1 LERRLDIAIKTD
13 NTENNVEKLKKEVEY
28 GLALREI
35 ANRIHS
41 AKNINEI
48 LVDLKDDMLGLFDA
62 DRITIYAV
70 DGVKKELYSRFMV
83 GNGIKEIR
91 VPVSPESIAGYT
103 AHSKELVN
111 ISNAYDTEQLKSI
124 NPSLRFDKSWDQKT
138 GYKTVQVL
146 AAPIIFERYL
156 LGVIQLINKK
166 DGTDFTVENQ
176 ISITEIAKILGIAF
190 YNQIKMSKRRPSK
203 FDYLVTN
210 HIITSRELEEAI
222 KDAREQREEIE
233 SILMKR
239 FKISKSDIGK
249 ALSDFY
255 KCRFVQF
262 DDKTVIPGELLVG
275 LKVSYLKKTL
285 WVPLEKKGDKIVIVI
300 DNPADLQR
308 TDFIKAKFGKRD
320 CEFVVALKGDIIS
333 YLTLFFGEEVSR
345 ESISDLLNKL
355 DDEDDVS
362 EFDTLDQ
369 QVSEDDSVIVQL
381 VNKIIT
387 EAYNRDA
394 SDIHVETYPGKS
406 NTEIRLRID
415 GMCVP
420 YQTIPYSHKMAVV
433 SRIKIMSQLDIAER
447 RLPQDGKIKFKIRG
461 GREIELRV
469 ATLPTSGGTEDVVMR
484 ILAASEPIPLDKLA
498 MSDRNLN
505 LFKEIVQKPYGIVMV
520 VGPTGSG
527 KTTTLH
533 SALGFINTPEKKI
546 WTAEDPVEITQYRL
560 RQVQVRPK
568 IGLNFAVAMRAF
580 LRADPDV
587 IMVGE
592 MRDEETV
599 STGIEASLTGHLV
612 FSTLHTNS
620 APETITRL
628 LDMGMDPFNFADA
641 LLGVLAQRLLR
652 TLCKECKKPYNPS
665 EEEFKNLVMEYGEEY
680 FKDLDIS
687 YSQDMIFYSPVGCPV
702 CNNTGYKG
710 RMGIH
715 ELLIASDEIKALI
728 QNKARVEEIREQA
741 MKECMRTLKQDGIEK
756 AIKGYTDV
764 KQVRAVCI
772 K

>member
-1 LERRLDIAIKTD
+1 MADLTNDTK
-13 NTENNVEKLKKEVEY
+13 NNIEKLKKEVEY

-35 ANRIHS
+35 TNRIHS

-48 LVDLKDDMLGLFDA
+48 LVDLKDDMLRLFDA

-83 GNGIKEIR
+83 GNGIKEIK
-91 VPVSPESIAGYT
+91 VSISPESIAGYT
-103 AHSKELVN
+103 AYSKELVN
-111 ISNAYDTEQLKSI
+111 ISDAYDAEQLKNI

-166 DGTDFTVENQ
+166 DGSGFTVEGQ
-176 ISITEIAKILGIAF
+176 KSITGIAKILGIAF
-190 YNQIKMSKRRPSK
+190 YNQIKMSKRRSSK

-210 HIITSRELEEAI
+210 HIIASRELEEAI

-239 FKISKSDIGK
+239 FKVSKTDIGK
-249 ALSDFY
+249 SLSDFY

-262 DDKTVIPGELLVG
+262 DDKAVIPGELLVG

-285 WVPLEKKGDKIVIVI
+285 WVPLEKNGDKIVIVI

-308 TDFIKAKFGKRD
+308 TDFIKSKFGKRG

-333 YLTLFFGEEVSR
+333 YLTLFFGEEASR
-345 ESISDLLNKL
+345 ESISDILNKL
-355 DDEDDVS
+355 DDEDDVG

-369 QVSEDDSVIVQL
+369 QVSEDDSAIVQL

-387 EAYNRDA
+387 DAYNRDA
-394 SDIHVETYPGKS
+394 SDIHVETYPGKN

-568 IGLNFAVAMRAF
+568 IGLNFAAAMRAF

-665 EEEFKNLVMEYGEEY
+665 EEDFKNLVMEYGEEY
-680 FKDLDIS
+680 FKDLDIA
-687 YSQDMIFYSPVGCPV
+687 YSQDMIFYTPVGCPA

-728 QNKARVEEIREQA
+728 QNKARVEDIREQA

-756 AIKGYTDV
+756 AIKGYTNV

>member
-35 ANRIHS
+35 TNRIHS

-48 LVDLKDDMLGLFDA
+48 LVDLKDDMLRLFDA

>member
-1 LERRLDIAIKTD
+1 MDIAIKTD

-48 LVDLKDDMLGLFDA
+48 LVDLKDDMLRLFDA

>member
-1 LERRLDIAIKTD
+1 MDIAIKTD

-35 ANRIHS
+35 TNRIHS

-533 SALGFINTPEKKI
+533 SALGFINTPERKI

>member
-1 LERRLDIAIKTD
+1 
-13 NTENNVEKLKKEVEY
+13 
-28 GLALREI
+28 
-35 ANRIHS
+35 
-41 AKNINEI
+41 
-48 LVDLKDDMLGLFDA
+48 
-62 DRITIYAV
+62 
-70 DGVKKELYSRFMV
+70 
-83 GNGIKEIR
+83 
-91 VPVSPESIAGYT
+91 
-103 AHSKELVN
+103 
-111 ISNAYDTEQLKSI
+111 
-124 NPSLRFDKSWDQKT
+124 
-138 GYKTVQVL
+138 
-146 AAPIIFERYL
+146 
-156 LGVIQLINKK
+156 
-166 DGTDFTVENQ
+166 
-176 ISITEIAKILGIAF
+176 
-190 YNQIKMSKRRPSK
+190 
-203 FDYLVTN
+203 
-210 HIITSRELEEAI
+210 
-222 KDAREQREEIE
+222 
-233 SILMKR
+233 
-239 FKISKSDIGK
+239 
-249 ALSDFY
+249 
-255 KCRFVQF
+255 
-262 DDKTVIPGELLVG
+262 
-275 LKVSYLKKTL
+275 
-285 WVPLEKKGDKIVIVI
+285 
-300 DNPADLQR
+300 
-308 TDFIKAKFGKRD
+308 
-320 CEFVVALKGDIIS
+320 
-333 YLTLFFGEEVSR
+333 
-345 ESISDLLNKL
+345 
-355 DDEDDVS
+355 
-362 EFDTLDQ
+362 
-369 QVSEDDSVIVQL
+369 
-381 VNKIIT
+381 
-387 EAYNRDA
+387 
-394 SDIHVETYPGKS
+394 
-406 NTEIRLRID
+406 
-415 GMCVP
+415 
-420 YQTIPYSHKMAVV
+420 MAVV

-568 IGLNFAVAMRAF
+568 IGLNFAAAMRAF

-680 FKDLDIS
+680 FKDLDIA
-687 YSQDMIFYSPVGCPV
+687 YSQDMTFYTPVGCPT

>member
-1 LERRLDIAIKTD
+1 LDIAIKTD

-35 ANRIHS
+35 TNRIHS

-333 YLTLFFGEEVSR
+333 YLTLFFGER
-345 ESISDLLNKL
+345 
-355 DDEDDVS
+355 
-362 EFDTLDQ
+362 
-369 QVSEDDSVIVQL
+369 
-381 VNKIIT
+381 
-387 EAYNRDA
+387 
-394 SDIHVETYPGKS
+394 
-406 NTEIRLRID
+406 
-415 GMCVP
+415 
-420 YQTIPYSHKMAVV
+420 
-433 SRIKIMSQLDIAER
+433 
-447 RLPQDGKIKFKIRG
+447 
-461 GREIELRV
+461 
-469 ATLPTSGGTEDVVMR
+469 
-484 ILAASEPIPLDKLA
+484 
-498 MSDRNLN
+498 
-505 LFKEIVQKPYGIVMV
+505 
-520 VGPTGSG
+520 
-527 KTTTLH
+527 
-533 SALGFINTPEKKI
+533 
-546 WTAEDPVEITQYRL
+546 
-560 RQVQVRPK
+560 
-568 IGLNFAVAMRAF
+568 
-580 LRADPDV
+580 
-587 IMVGE
+587 
-592 MRDEETV
+592 
-599 STGIEASLTGHLV
+599 
-612 FSTLHTNS
+612 
-620 APETITRL
+620 
-628 LDMGMDPFNFADA
+628 
-641 LLGVLAQRLLR
+641 
-652 TLCKECKKPYNPS
+652 
-665 EEEFKNLVMEYGEEY
+665 
-680 FKDLDIS
+680 
-687 YSQDMIFYSPVGCPV
+687 
-702 CNNTGYKG
+702 
-710 RMGIH
+710 
-715 ELLIASDEIKALI
+715 
-728 QNKARVEEIREQA
+728 
-741 MKECMRTLKQDGIEK
+741 
-756 AIKGYTDV
+756 
-764 KQVRAVCI
+764 
-772 K
+772 

>member
-1 LERRLDIAIKTD
+1 LDIAKKTD

-35 ANRIHS
+35 TNRIHS

-48 LVDLKDDMLGLFDA
+48 LVDLKDDMLRVFDA

-91 VPVSPESIAGYT
+91 VPVNPESIAGYT
-103 AHSKELVN
+103 AYSKELVN

-124 NPSLRFDKSWDQKT
+124 NPGLRFDKSWDQKT

-166 DGTDFTVENQ
+166 DNADFTVEDQ

-190 YNQIKMSKRRPSK
+190 YNQIKIRKRRSSK

-233 SILMKR
+233 SILMRR

-285 WVPLEKKGDKIVIVI
+285 WVPLEKNGDKIVIVI
-300 DNPADLQR
+300 DNPTDLQR
-308 TDFIKAKFGKRD
+308 TDFIKAKFGKRS

-333 YLTLFFGEEVSR
+333 YLTLFFGEEASR
-345 ESISDLLNKL
+345 ETISDILNKL
-355 DDEDDVS
+355 DDEDDVG

-369 QVSEDDSVIVQL
+369 QVSEDDSAIVQL

-568 IGLNFAVAMRAF
+568 IGLNFAAAMRAF

-680 FKDLDIS
+680 FKDLDIA
-687 YSQDMIFYSPVGCPV
+687 YSQDMTFYTPVGCPT

>member
-1 LERRLDIAIKTD
+1 MDIAKKTD

-35 ANRIHS
+35 TNRIHS

-48 LVDLKDDMLGLFDA
+48 LVDLKDDMLRVFDA

-83 GNGIKEIR
+83 GSEIKEIR

-103 AHSKELVN
+103 AYSKELVN

-124 NPSLRFDKSWDQKT
+124 NPGLRFDKSWDQKT

-156 LGVIQLINKK
+156 LGVIQLINKR
-166 DGTDFTVENQ
+166 DNADFTVEDQ

-190 YNQIKMSKRRPSK
+190 YNQIKMRKRRSSK

-210 HIITSRELEEAI
+210 HIMTSRELEEAI

-233 SILMKR
+233 SILMRR

-285 WVPLEKKGDKIVIVI
+285 WVPLEKNGDKIVIVI

-308 TDFIKAKFGKRD
+308 TDFIKSKFGKRG

-333 YLTLFFGEEVSR
+333 YLTLFFGEEASR
-345 ESISDLLNKL
+345 ETISDILNKL
-355 DDEDDVS
+355 DDEDDVG

-369 QVSEDDSVIVQL
+369 QVSEDDSAIVQL

-484 ILAASEPIPLDKLA
+484 ILAASEPIPLDKLS

-568 IGLNFAVAMRAF
+568 IGLNFAAAMRAF

-680 FKDLDIS
+680 FKDLDIA
-687 YSQDMIFYSPVGCPV
+687 YSQDMTFYTPVGCPT

>member
-1 LERRLDIAIKTD
+1 MDIAIKTD

-35 ANRIHS
+35 TNRIHS

-48 LVDLKDDMLGLFDA
+48 LVDLKDDMLRLFDA

>member
-1 LERRLDIAIKTD
+1 MAGLTN

-35 ANRIHS
+35 TNRIHS

>member
-1 LERRLDIAIKTD
+1 MDIAIKTD

-35 ANRIHS
+35 TNRIHS

-568 IGLNFAVAMRAF
+568 IGLNFAAAMRAF

>member
-35 ANRIHS
+35 TNRIHS

>member
-1 LERRLDIAIKTD
+1 MDIAIKTD

-35 ANRIHS
+35 TNRIHS

-222 KDAREQREEIE
+222 KDAREQREDIE
-233 SILMKR
+233 SILMRR

>member
-1 LERRLDIAIKTD
+1 LDIAIKTD

-35 ANRIHS
+35 TNRIHS